1 MQLNLFEVVF
11 TGEIVKS
18 SFVTILLDFTEK
30 FVKISETTFLLKM
43 FSQKKVMQNLA
54 DLSGADFVDLSE
66 ASYSR
71 INLFIE
77 KWSSKSASNVK
88 EKEEISKDYFWFLSE
103 FWIYLL
109 LLCLPLEVILRR
121 WNVLFPS
128 DTNISGVK
136 YEG

>member
-1 MQLNLFEVVF
+1 M
-11 TGEIVKS
+11 
-18 SFVTILLDFTEK
+18 
-30 FVKISETTFLLKM
+30 
-43 FSQKKVMQNLA
+43 
-54 DLSGADFVDLSE
+54 
-66 ASYSR
+66 
-71 INLFIE
+71 FIE

-128 DTNISGVK
+128 DTNISGVNMK
-136 YEG
+136 VEEKKKLEKLLSKKIQQLNDIVADLDGLVTEFGTEYYRLVFLVQLEFNLIPKSIKKLIN